1 MTKKKKR
8 ISNDKGFPI
17 DDRPVIFNVK
27 DSIDINYVGRYIEN
41 ECMFMLSLND
51 TESDFISEKQINEW
65 WYITEHPIVLEE
77 VLNENFLKKVKI
89 NKDKPK
95 YKRKVDDSENKT
107 DSESKT
113 DSNLTS
119 NTQTFSIPRNNHNTQ
134 PPLPPFLRDFVK
146 NIEQQVGFNFQEVN
160 VRVLGEDD
168 LSELPKQVLQQ
179 ILDKAIADENYEL
192 ATKVSDIINSKK

>member
-17 DDRPVIFNVK
+17 DERPVIFNVK

-51 TESDFISEKQINEW
+51 TQSDFISEKEINEW

-77 VLNENFLKKVKI
+77 VLNEKYLKKVKI

-113 DSNLTS
+113 DFNPTA
-119 NTQTFSIPRNNHNTQ
+119 TQTFSIPRNNLNTQ

-168 LSELPKQVLQQ
+168 LSELPIQVLQQ

-192 ATKVSDIINSKK
+192 ATKVSDLINSKK

>member
-51 TESDFISEKQINEW
+51 TESDFISEKEINEW

-77 VLNENFLKKVKI
+77 VLNEKYLKKVKI

-113 DSNLTS
+113 DFNPSA
-119 NTQTFSIPRNNHNTQ
+119 TQTFSIPRNNLNTQ

-168 LSELPKQVLQQ
+168 LSELPIQVLQQ

-192 ATKVSDIINSKK
+192 ATKVSDLINSKK

>member
-51 TESDFISEKQINEW
+51 TQSDFISEKEINEW

-77 VLNENFLKKVKI
+77 VLNEKYLKKVKI

-113 DSNLTS
+113 DFNPTA
-119 NTQTFSIPRNNHNTQ
+119 TQTFSIPRNNLNTQ

-168 LSELPKQVLQQ
+168 LSELPIQVLQQ

-192 ATKVSDIINSKK
+192 ATKVSDLINSKK

>member
-51 TESDFISEKQINEW
+51 TESDFISEKEINEW

-77 VLNENFLKKVKI
+77 VLNEKYLKKVKI

-113 DSNLTS
+113 DFNPTA
-119 NTQTFSIPRNNHNTQ
+119 TQTFSIPRNNLNTQ

-168 LSELPKQVLQQ
+168 LSELPIEVLQQ

-192 ATKVSDIINSKK
+192 ATKVSDLINSKK

>member
-17 DDRPVIFNVK
+17 DERPVIFNVK

-51 TESDFISEKQINEW
+51 TQSDFISEKEINEW

-77 VLNENFLKKVKI
+77 VLNEKYLKKVKI

-107 DSESKT
+107 DFNPT
-113 DSNLTS
+113 A
-119 NTQTFSIPRNNHNTQ
+119 TQTFSIPRNNLNTQ

-168 LSELPKQVLQQ
+168 LSELPIEVLQQ

-192 ATKVSDIINSKK
+192 ATKVSDLINIKK

>member
-17 DDRPVIFNVK
+17 DERPVIFNVK

-51 TESDFISEKQINEW
+51 TQSDFISEKEINEW

-77 VLNENFLKKVKI
+77 VLNEKYLKKVKI

-107 DSESKT
+107 DFNPT
-113 DSNLTS
+113 A
-119 NTQTFSIPRNNHNTQ
+119 TQTFSIPRNNLNTQ

-168 LSELPKQVLQQ
+168 LSELPIEVLQQ

-192 ATKVSDIINSKK
+192 ATKVSDLINSKK

>member
-17 DDRPVIFNVK
+17 DERPVIFNVK

-51 TESDFISEKQINEW
+51 TQSDFISEKEINEW

-77 VLNENFLKKVKI
+77 VLNEKYLKKVKI

-107 DSESKT
+107 DFNPT
-113 DSNLTS
+113 A
-119 NTQTFSIPRNNHNTQ
+119 TQTFSIPRNNLNTQ

-168 LSELPKQVLQQ
+168 LSELPIQVLQQ

-192 ATKVSDIINSKK
+192 ATKVSDLINSKK

>member
-8 ISNDKGFPI
+8 ITNDKGFPI

-27 DSIDINYVGRYIEN
+27 DSIDTNYVGRYIEK

-51 TESDFISEKQINEW
+51 SQSDFISEKEINEW

-77 VLNENFLKKVKI
+77 VLNEKYLKKVKI

-95 YKRKVDDSENKT
+95 YKRKADDSENKT
-107 DSESKT
+107 DSKPTPS
-113 DSNLTS
+113 
-119 NTQTFSIPRNNHNTQ
+119 TQSFSIPRNPFPHA
-134 PPLPPFLRDFVK
+134 PLPPFLRDFVR

-168 LSELPKQVLQQ
+168 LSELPIEVLQQ
-179 ILDKAIADENYEL
+179 ILDKAVADENYEL
-192 ATKVSDIINSKK
+192 ATKVSVVINSKK

>member
-41 ECMFMLSLND
+41 ESMFMLSLND
-51 TESDFISEKQINEW
+51 TESDFISEKEINEW

-77 VLNENFLKKVKI
+77 VLNEKYLKKVKI

-113 DSNLTS
+113 DFNPSA
-119 NTQTFSIPRNNHNTQ
+119 TQTFSIPRNNLNTQ

-168 LSELPKQVLQQ
+168 LSELPIEVLQQ

-192 ATKVSDIINSKK
+192 ATKVSDLINSKK